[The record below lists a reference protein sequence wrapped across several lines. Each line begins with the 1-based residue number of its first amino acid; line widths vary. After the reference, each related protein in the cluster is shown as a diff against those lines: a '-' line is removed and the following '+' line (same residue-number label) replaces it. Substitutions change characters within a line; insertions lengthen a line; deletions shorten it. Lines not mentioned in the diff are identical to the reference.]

1 MVEVSIT
8 EKEFWAFFVGAGWP
22 RCLQCLIMFV
32 LVWNYKAAN
41 EISLLPFVLTILVR
55 FTVSDGHQNNNN
67 NKQQQTAAVLLL
79 DAFKNDPTTSTQ
91 FLLAISAAQPITG
104 SSSKQSLFSLRFSQR
119 EKFFFRLRSRFLI
132 SPGKLFCV
140 YIFSYSM
147 IFHQKNGF

>member
-1 MVEVSIT
+1 MPI
-8 EKEFWAFFVGAGWP
+8 
-22 RCLQCLIMFV
+22 
-32 LVWNYKAAN
+32 
-41 EISLLPFVLTILVR
+41 VLTILVR
-55 FTVSDGHQNNNN
+55 FSVSDGHQNNNN
-67 NKQQQTAAVLLL
+67 IFFVNNKQKQTAAAFLLL

-140 YIFSYSM
+140 CVSFLIVWSSIKKMAFKKVFEKKCQWTLYRNSLVHFFGWWWFSTCLCS
-147 IFHQKNGF
+147 